1 MQTDRPPLYAVNH
14 YLCPADTP
22 LPVFAARVAQAG
34 FGGIGLTAAALDEMP
49 LPAIA
54 SLLDGLGLRVSS
66 INTAGFFRGGG
77 ADQAGRNLRLLEAAA
92 ALDAA
97 ALNVIVG
104 ADDESVPLQQARQ
117 AVAQALQGFGAQAR
131 AAGVRLAIEP
141 LNLSNVFSKSCVNT
155 IAQVEA
161 LRDTFGEATINVDYF
176 HLWADPDLPRL
187 LDGQGVPIGLTQ
199 WCDVTWTGHPGQARR
214 APLGAGRLSADGYLD
229 GLAVGCPVELELF
242 IDQLPGMDYAR
253 IIDDSARH
261 LGLKGE

>member
-14 YLCPADTP
+14 YLCPAGTP
-22 LPVFAARVAQAG
+22 LPEFAARVARAG

-66 INTAGFFRGGG
+66 VNTAGFFRGGAAG
-77 ADQAGRNLRLLEAAA
+77 QAGRNLRLLEAAA
-92 ALDAA
+92 ALDAV

-117 AVAQALQGFGAQAR
+117 AVARALEGFGAQAR

-161 LRDTFGEATINVDYF
+161 LRDAIGEAMINVDYF

-187 LDGQGVPIGLTQ
+187 LGGQGMPIGLTQ

-214 APLGAGRLSADGYLD
+214 APLGAGRLPAAGYLD
-229 GLAVGCPVELELF
+229 GLAVDCPVEIELF

>member
-14 YLCPADTP
+14 YLCPAGTP
-22 LPVFAARVAQAG
+22 LPEFAARVARAG

-66 INTAGFFRGGG
+66 VNTAGFFRGGAAG
-77 ADQAGRNLRLLEAAA
+77 QAGRNLRLLEAAA
-92 ALDAA
+92 ALDAV

-117 AVAQALQGFGAQAR
+117 AVARALEGFGAQAR

-161 LRDTFGEATINVDYF
+161 LRDAIGEATINVDYF

-187 LDGQGVPIGLTQ
+187 LGGQGVPIGLTQ

-214 APLGAGRLSADGYLD
+214 APLGAGRLPAAGYLD
-229 GLAVGCPVELELF
+229 GLAVDCPVEIELF

>member
-14 YLCPADTP
+14 YLCPAGTP
-22 LPVFAARVAQAG
+22 LPEFAARVARAG

-66 INTAGFFRGGG
+66 VNTAGFFRGGAAG
-77 ADQAGRNLRLLEAAA
+77 QAGRNLRLLEAAA

-97 ALNVIVG
+97 VLNVIVG

-117 AVAQALQGFGAQAR
+117 AVARALEGFGAQAR

-161 LRDTFGEATINVDYF
+161 LRDAIGEATINVDYF

-187 LDGQGVPIGLTQ
+187 LGGQGMPIGLTQ

-214 APLGAGRLSADGYLD
+214 APLGAGRLPAAGYLD
-229 GLAVGCPVELELF
+229 GLAVDCPVEIELF

>member
-14 YLCPADTP
+14 YLCPAGTP
-22 LPVFAARVAQAG
+22 LPEFAARVARAG

-66 INTAGFFRGGG
+66 VNTAGFFRGGAAG
-77 ADQAGRNLRLLEAAA
+77 QAGRNLRLLEAAA

-97 ALNVIVG
+97 VLNVIVG

-117 AVAQALQGFGAQAR
+117 AVARALEGFGAQAR

-161 LRDTFGEATINVDYF
+161 LRDAIGEATINVDYF

-187 LDGQGVPIGLTQ
+187 LGGQGMPIGLTQ

-214 APLGAGRLSADGYLD
+214 APLGAGRLPAAEYLD
-229 GLAVGCPVELELF
+229 GLAVDCPVEIELF